1 VPTGTKTSG
10 LTPHGEGEGEPQM
23 KFYEIERIKKMIG
36 LPPEASNREIEAR
49 IAELMAKEGPRK
61 LPPEEKPEVPPQ
73 EKSSLVSE
81 MSKMEFEPLL
91 SVEKKLIAWSIGL
104 GIVGLGFLV
113 WVSYT
118 FFPAG
123 H

>member
-1 VPTGTKTSG
+1 
-10 LTPHGEGEGEPQM
+10 M
-23 KFYEIERIKKMIG
+23 KFYEVERIKKMLG
-36 LPPEASNREIEAR
+36 LPPGSSNREIEAR
-49 IAELMAKEGPRK
+49 ISELMAKEEPKRT
-61 LPPEEKPEVPPQ
+61 LPPEEKPEVPAA
-73 EKSSLVSE
+73 EKASLVSE

-91 SVEKKLIAWSIGL
+91 PVEKKLIAWSIGL
-104 GIVGLGFLV
+104 GIIGLGFLV

>member
-1 VPTGTKTSG
+1 
-10 LTPHGEGEGEPQM
+10 M
-23 KFYEIERIKKMIG
+23 KFYEVERIKKMLG
-36 LPPEASNREIEAR
+36 LPPEAGNREIEAR
-49 IAELMAKEGPRK
+49 ISELMATEGPKK

-91 SVEKKLIAWSIGL
+91 PVEKKLIAWSIGL

>member
-10 LTPHGEGEGEPQM
+10 LTHHGEGEGEPHM
-23 KFYEIERIKKMIG
+23 KFYEVERIKKMLG
-36 LPPEASNREIEAR
+36 LPPEAGNREIEAR
-49 IAELMAKEGPRK
+49 ITELMAKEGPKK
-61 LPPEEKPEVPPQ
+61 LPPEEKPEVPAG
-73 EKSSLVSE
+73 EKGSLVSE
-81 MSKMEFEPLL
+81 LSKMEFEPLL
-91 SVEKKLIAWSIGL
+91 PVEKKLIAWSIAL

-113 WVSYT
+113 WMSYT